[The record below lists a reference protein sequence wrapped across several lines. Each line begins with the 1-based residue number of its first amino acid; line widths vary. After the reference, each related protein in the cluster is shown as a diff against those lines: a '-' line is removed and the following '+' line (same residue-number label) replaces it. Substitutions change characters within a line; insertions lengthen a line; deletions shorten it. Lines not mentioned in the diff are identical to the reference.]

1 MCQPTQE
8 DPQGQESQS
17 EDGEHGEDLQPPR
30 APQTKSELSK
40 LREHFSNTLALVA
53 HLYHDLSLRYEL
65 IMVSS
70 ATKPF
75 LNAYSESL
83 EAHKQSQAG

>member
-1 MCQPTQE
+1 MQYNITMRQPTQD
-8 DPQGQESQS
+8 DPQGRESQS

-30 APQTKSELSK
+30 AK

-65 IMVSS
+65 LMVSS